1 MSQNNQN
8 QSRELAHRVFAPEF
22 NDSTHTFRETD
33 DEMAPVYA
41 LLPTGEKAN
50 RVFFVGTLTETNNVG
65 DKEDYWQGRIVDPTG
80 TVFVYAGQYQP
91 EAEKFLREANP
102 PIFVAVTGKPRTYE
116 TDNGEVNVSLRPEY
130 ISEVTEATRQRW
142 ITETATQTLD
152 RIEAFDNAS
161 DPYVQMARE
170 EYDGDLDHYRQTV
183 ITALESLDDTAIQQT
198 QSNSKGDSNN
208 GSETQSNS
216 EPEGTAT
223 SSDDPESST
232 KADEKDSLGSFN
244 DGN

>member
-1 MSQNNQN
+1 MSQNNQT
-8 QSRELAHRVFAPEF
+8 QSREIAHRVFAIEF

-41 LLPTGEKAN
+41 LLPTGEKSN

-102 PIFVAVTGKPRTYE
+102 PIFVSVTGKPRTYE
-116 TDNGEVNVSLRPEY
+116 TDDGEINVSLRPEY

-142 ITETATQTLD
+142 ISETASQTLD
-152 RIEAFDNAS
+152 RIEAFDNVS
-161 DPYVQMARE
+161 DPYVQMARDT
-170 EYDGDLDHYRQTV
+170 YDGDLERYRQTV
-183 ITALESLDDTAIQQT
+183 ITALESLEEIDHQQT
-198 QSNSKGDSNN
+198 QSDSQVASNG
-208 GSETQSNS
+208 GSETQSDS
-216 EPEGTAT
+216 GPEGTVT
-223 SSDDPESST
+223 SSDDSDSS
-232 KADEKDSLGSFN
+232 ANSDEKDSLGSFN
-244 DGN
+244 EES